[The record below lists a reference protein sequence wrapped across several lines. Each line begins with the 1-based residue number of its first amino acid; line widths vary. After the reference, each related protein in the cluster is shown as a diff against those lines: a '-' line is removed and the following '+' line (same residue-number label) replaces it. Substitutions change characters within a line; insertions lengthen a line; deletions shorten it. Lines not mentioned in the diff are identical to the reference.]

1 MRIRFDLINLEIELG
16 ENEINVITIENV
28 SDYRSIVGDLYR
40 LSNNNDGRI
49 VISSGKGEEAFSKV
63 SETIINPFS
72 VSLNSKKILNSVYKE
87 IYDIGI
93 DKHVKDFINLS
104 DQVGVFIDKMINC
117 VPYELQY
124 LDNITIQDYLKVFD
138 VKFDETDM
146 GFLEH
151 LIIYIN
157 TIRHVLNKSVVFI
170 VGLKD
175 YINEDEISYLY
186 ERCLYEK
193 IKIVLIEHVYHKPCN
208 CNEKCFIVDEDHCII
223 KVW

>member
-49 VISSGKGEEAFSKV
+49 VISSGNGEEAFSKV

-93 DKHVKDFINLS
+93 DKYVKDFINLS
-104 DQVGVFIDKMINC
+104 DQVRVFIDKMINC

-223 KVW
+223 KV

>member
-1 MRIRFDLINLEIELG
+1 M
-16 ENEINVITIENV
+16 
-28 SDYRSIVGDLYR
+28 
-40 LSNNNDGRI
+40 
-49 VISSGKGEEAFSKV
+49 ISSDKGEEVFSKV

-93 DKHVKDFINLS
+93 DKHVKEFINLS
-104 DQVGVFIDKMINC
+104 DQVRVFIDKMINC

-138 VKFDETDM
+138 VKFDETDI

-223 KVW
+223 KV

>member
-87 IYDIGI
+87 IYDIGK

-104 DQVGVFIDKMINC
+104 DQVRVFVDKMINC
-117 VPYELQY
+117 VPYQLQY

-151 LIIYIN
+151 LIMYIN

-208 CNEKCFIVDEDHCII
+208 CNEKCFVVDEDHCII
-223 KVW
+223 KV

>member
-93 DKHVKDFINLS
+93 DKYVKDFINLS
-104 DQVGVFIDKMINC
+104 DQVRVFIDKMINC

-223 KVW
+223 KV

>member
-1 MRIRFDLINLEIELG
+1 MRIRFDLINLEIELR

-40 LSNNNDGRI
+40 LSNNSDGRI
-49 VISSGKGEEAFSKV
+49 VISSDKGEKVFSKV

-104 DQVGVFIDKMINC
+104 DQVRVFIDKMINC

-151 LIIYIN
+151 LIMYIN
-157 TIRHVLNKSVVFI
+157 TIRQVLNKNVVFI

-175 YINEDEISYLY
+175 YINEEEIAYLY

-193 IKIVLIEHVYHKPCN
+193 IRIVLIEHVYHKSYN
-208 CNEKCFIVDEDHCII
+208 CNEKCFIVDDDHCII
-223 KVW
+223 KV

>member
-104 DQVGVFIDKMINC
+104 DQVRVFIDKMINC

-157 TIRHVLNKSVVFI
+157 TIRHVLNKSVFFI

-223 KVW
+223 KV

>member
-63 SETIINPFS
+63 SEAIINPFS

-87 IYDIGI
+87 IYDIAI

-104 DQVGVFIDKMINC
+104 DQVRVFIDKMINC

-175 YINEDEISYLY
+175 YVNEDEIAYLY

-193 IKIVLIEHVYHKPCN
+193 IKIVLIEHAYHKPCN
-208 CNEKCFIVDEDHCII
+208 CNEKCFVVDEDHCII
-223 KVW
+223 KV

>member
-93 DKHVKDFINLS
+93 DKYVKDFINLS
-104 DQVGVFIDKMINC
+104 DQVRVFVDKMINC

-223 KVW
+223 KV